1 MSIVMITLTR
11 GSGRR
16 GSPSSKRRPLSSF
29 LLVVVA
35 CCSRCVMQGN
45 LVPYRLLL
53 FNWSMLVVLCR
64 WSIMDDDVLCA
75 GQC

>member
-1 MSIVMITLTR
+1 MITLTR

-35 CCSRCVMQGN
+35 CCNRAILCPIVSCYSSGACWSFFVVGRLWMMMCCVRVSVSG
-45 LVPYRLLL
+45 RT
-53 FNWSMLVVLCR
+53 
-64 WSIMDDDVLCA
+64 A
-75 GQC
+75 